1 MNNITI
7 RILHDWSCQILKNS
21 HYHPSNK
28 TISSPCPHVQV
39 MFQLGN
45 DEESLPAVCFLGT
58 DHVPVDVIPKV
69 EDVRTL
75 SSRQLTEQVTVP
87 TTVHFSLLWR
97 DCQVCGTCWI
107 VGLLEECF

>member
-1 MNNITI
+1 
-7 RILHDWSCQILKNS
+7 
-21 HYHPSNK
+21 
-28 TISSPCPHVQV
+28 

-45 DEESLPAVCFLGT
+45 DEESLPAVCFLRA

-75 SSRQLTEQVTVP
+75 SSCQLTEQITVP

-107 VGLLEECF
+107 VRGMFLKEFEVLFLGSGIKL